1 MSQVIFA
8 FALLTFSIFI
18 HELGHFMVARWRGLL
33 VPRFSIFGIG
43 KPIVSKKWRGVEFCV
58 CWLPIGAYVMIPQ
71 LSDLG
76 DFEGE
81 LPPDTPPLPPAD
93 YTSKVLVAVAGPAA
107 NIIFALLLGCIVW
120 VIGVR
125 IPVQFNRTEI
135 GEVAKELK
143 NSEGKT
149 VPGPAAAAGLQLG
162 DIIRKI
168 DDKPVANYQQ
178 IIETI
183 LFGAQTTPEGRRVV
197 SITLERNGTTITKQV
212 FPELTGMDGLR
223 TIGVGPRTDL
233 VVEKIT
239 ADTPAAKA
247 GLQPGDRVIAVDGN
261 PLSRSG
267 ELREHFQK
275 KNSEPSTLTF
285 KRGETSM
292 TVSLRPRLET
302 KDGQN
307 IYLVGIAWKFE
318 TVLIHRTPFEQIG
331 ETLAQTY
338 QTFASLLNRRSDIGV
353 RHMSGIVGMVDNL
366 GQAAAAGLIP
376 TLTFLFTI
384 NVSLAIF
391 NLLPIPVLDG
401 GHIAIATLTKLRG
414 RSPSLKWMQNTVG
427 ACFLMLIGLII
438 YVTYHDILRVVQ
450 NRMDDTRQISAPAKP
465 AEPRKKDEAKP
476 ATPATPTPPAPAGK

>member
-18 HELGHFMVARWRGLL
+18 HELGHFLVARWRGLL

-81 LPPDTPPLPPAD
+81 LPEDLPRLPPAD

-107 NIIFALLLGCIVW
+107 NIAFALLLGCIVW
-120 VIGVR
+120 IVGVR
-125 IPVQFNRTEI
+125 IPVEFNRTEV
-135 GEVAKELK
+135 GEVARELK
-143 NSEGKT
+143 NSDGKT
-149 VPGPAAAAGLQLG
+149 VPGPAAAAGIQLG
-162 DIIRKI
+162 DVIRKI
-168 DDKPVANYQQ
+168 DDKPVTNYREV
-178 IIETI
+178 IEAI
-183 LFGAQTTPEGRRVV
+183 FFGTQSTPDGRRVV
-197 SITLERNGTTITKQV
+197 NITLERDGATLVKQV

-223 TIGVGPRTDL
+223 TIGIGPRTDL
-233 VVEKIT
+233 IVAEVA

-247 GLQPGDRVIAVDGN
+247 GLLPGDQIIAVDGLA
-261 PLSRSG
+261 LSRSG

-275 KNSEPSTLTF
+275 KNTELSTLTF
-285 KRGETSM
+285 KRGDATLKTSL
-292 TVSLRPRLET
+292 SPRLET
-302 KDGQN
+302 IEGRS
-307 IYLVGIAWKFE
+307 IYLVGITWKFE
-318 TVLIHRTPFEQIG
+318 TILLHRTPLEQVG
-331 ETLAQTY
+331 EALSQTY

-366 GQAAAAGLIP
+366 GQATAAGLIP

-384 NVSLAIF
+384 NFSLAIF

-414 RSPSLKWMQNTVG
+414 RSPSLKWMQNTVA

-438 YVTYHDILRVVQ
+438 YVTYHDILRAVQ
-450 NRMDDTRQISAPAKP
+450 NHLDDARPSSAPAKP
-465 AEPRKKDEAKP
+465 VEPRKKDGEKP
-476 ATPATPTPPAPAGK
+476 AAPSIAPEPAPAK